1 MRRDIAR
8 ILPKGREDQ
17 SSRAPAT
24 TSRPGMSAVFM
35 QGDDVEWTL
44 LDGDGEVAQ
53 VGETS
58 TTEETLSQQQ
68 QHVEELRAALDRKEA
83 ELMRTREELRIARI
97 DIARAATQSASAA
110 RPTPNNNN
118 PHLRDGLWYASFPP
132 EGASVS
138 DAPVMVAVCVGCGYA
153 KPAELLGVAFHEGIP
168 HFQLCRGIPARQP
181 RFKCSK
187 CDTRRTAHAEG
198 KLDQL
203 IDMGFD
209 RDAARTELRRS
220 GGDVEKALRTL
231 LA

>member
-1 MRRDIAR
+1 M
-8 ILPKGREDQ
+8 
-17 SSRAPAT
+17 T
-24 TSRPGMSAVFM
+24 AVFM
-35 QGDDVEWTL
+35 HGDDVEWTL

-53 VGETS
+53 VGETT
-58 TTEETLSQQQ
+58 TTEETTAEQQQQ

-83 ELMRTREELRIARI
+83 ELMRTRRIAG
-97 DIARAATQSASAA
+97 RADRHRTRRHASSASPRAR
-110 RPTPNNNN
+110 RPTTTT
-118 PHLRDGLWYASFPP
+118 LIRDGLWYASFPP

-153 KPAELLGVAFHEGIP
+153 KPAELLGVSFHEGIP
-168 HFQLCRGIPARQP
+168 HSIVSLGSQRDSRDSSV
-181 RFKCSK
+181 RS

-209 RDAARTELRRS
+209 RDARELSCAARAVTWRS
-220 GGDVEKALRTL
+220 APPAL